1 LARIKATDITT
12 ILRDRIEDGVW
23 RADEALPNERMLAEE
38 FGVARNTVRSALQRL
53 EDEDLISREVGRG
66 TIVKQRTSDELRRVL
81 DRISGASPLDLLNL
95 RLVIEPQVA
104 ASAAIH
110 ATARDITS
118 IEDANGHADTA
129 TELEPFEKW
138 DNEFHARIYNAT
150 HNEFLIDFF
159 KLLIVVRYRTPMMAI
174 RQRAFS
180 EERRLEYCE
189 QHAQIMAALK
199 SRNATGANEAMRN
212 HLATRRRNYFGE

>member
-95 RLVIEPQVA
+95 RLIIEPQVA

-118 IEDANGHADTA
+118 IEEANGHADAA